1 MQTNRDDFIIAIRSA
16 FLKKGN
22 QQRFSLIALILF
34 SIFIIVLGKYNF
46 KGINFLKLSI
56 KEIVYRTTFIVS
68 VPENFVISS
77 YHTISD
83 HFNLYSNYENLK
95 KDTNCPNEQVVALLS
110 VIASNY
116 ATTTEKNE
124 N

>member
-1 MQTNRDDFIIAIRSA
+1 MGIILSLNTKNIYFLGYLSKNKITNN
-16 FLKKGN
+16 LKMNKPY
-22 QQRFSLIALILF
+22 SF
-34 SIFIIVLGKYNF
+34 SIDQMNGIVEDTYSKIIN
-46 KGINFLKLSI
+46 
-56 KEIVYRTTFIVS
+56 EC
-68 VPENFVISS
+68 
-77 YHTISD
+77 
-83 HFNLYSNYENLK
+83 ENLK